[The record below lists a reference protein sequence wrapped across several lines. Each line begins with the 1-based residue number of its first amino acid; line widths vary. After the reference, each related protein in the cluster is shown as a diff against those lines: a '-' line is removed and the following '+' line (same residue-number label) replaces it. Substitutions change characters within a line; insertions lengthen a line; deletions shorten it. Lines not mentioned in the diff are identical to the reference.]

1 MRLNNVNLPKLTLP
15 PGKLEA
21 IVFDDALAGFGVR
34 IRAGGKRTWV
44 AQYRLGTK
52 QRRISIGSLEK
63 IDADEAR
70 RRAKEIF
77 AKVQLGQDPS
87 VEKVDAVAQASI
99 TLGATADRFLERH
112 ASKRLKP
119 KGLGETTLYLKRH
132 WGPLRELPLQKVR
145 LQHVASRLRDICED
159 NGPYAAN
166 RARAALSSLYTWAI
180 GEGLADINPVVGTNK
195 PAVETKRD
203 RVLSDEELA
212 LVWQCSGG
220 GDFGTIVKL
229 LILTGQRREEVGAA
243 QWPEIDPAGA
253 LWTIPGNRTK
263 NRLPHDVPLAAPALK
278 MWDDQARR
286 DGRDLIFGSR
296 NGPFQGW
303 SDAKE
308 DIDQRIA
315 QATGGKSLKPW
326 RLHDLRRTVATRL
339 GDLGVLPHVVEAVLN
354 HISGSKA
361 GVAGVYN
368 RALYNPEKRE
378 ALDRWSAK
386 VADIVGDR

>member
-1 MRLNNVNLPKLTLP
+1 M
-15 PGKLEA
+15 
-21 IVFDDALAGFGVR
+21 
-34 IRAGGKRTWV
+34 
-44 AQYRLGTK
+44 
-52 QRRISIGSLEK
+52 
-63 IDADEAR
+63 
-70 RRAKEIF
+70 
-77 AKVQLGQDPS
+77 
-87 VEKVDAVAQASI
+87 
-99 TLGATADRFLERH
+99 
-112 ASKRLKP
+112 
-119 KGLGETTLYLKRH
+119 
-132 WGPLRELPLQKVR
+132 
-145 LQHVASRLRDICED
+145 
-159 NGPYAAN
+159 
-166 RARAALSSLYTWAI
+166 
-180 GEGLADINPVVGTNK
+180 VGTNK

-220 GDFGTIVKL
+220 GDFGAIVKL

-243 QWPEIDPAGA
+243 QWSEIDPAGA